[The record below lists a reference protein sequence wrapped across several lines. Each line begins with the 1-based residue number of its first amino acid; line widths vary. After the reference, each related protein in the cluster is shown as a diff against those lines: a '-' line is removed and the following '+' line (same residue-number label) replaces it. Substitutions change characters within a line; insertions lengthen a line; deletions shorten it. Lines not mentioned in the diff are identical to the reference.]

1 MKYSKLGNSE
11 DLISVIGFGTGFHL
25 PENESGTSIEQTIKA
40 SLDNGVNFVDTAPVY
55 GDGASEKLLGET
67 LLKIGRKN
75 VFLAS
80 KVSPKDVTHDGVIKS
95 CEASLSRLQTDVI
108 DLLQVH
114 WSNPN
119 IPLSETLSGMEKLV
133 SDGKVRHIGVSN
145 FTFNEVEQT
154 ISNLKNTTLSSIQ
167 TEYNLFERSIEEK
180 LLPYCV
186 DNDITLIAY
195 SPLAQGKLANG
206 KNQVDL
212 LHKISKKY
220 NCTPGQV
227 VLNWLTAQSRVVV
240 IPNTSKE
247 KRAIENAKSTN
258 FNLSPED
265 LKLIDENLKTP
276 VSYVDVNEIKVSN
289 DYNRKVYTTVQEALD
304 NKMNL
309 TPSPVQLAEE
319 MKKGFFLKPIRLKQ
333 IQDNRYDLIEG
344 RLRYW
349 AWVIAFGNS
358 KKIPA
363 LVWKK

>member
-1 MKYSKLGNSE
+1 
-11 DLISVIGFGTGFHL
+11 
-25 PENESGTSIEQTIKA
+25 
-40 SLDNGVNFVDTAPVY
+40 
-55 GDGASEKLLGET
+55 
-67 LLKIGRKN
+67 
-75 VFLAS
+75 
-80 KVSPKDVTHDGVIKS
+80 
-95 CEASLSRLQTDVI
+95 
-108 DLLQVH
+108 
-114 WSNPN
+114 
-119 IPLSETLSGMEKLV
+119 
-133 SDGKVRHIGVSN
+133 
-145 FTFNEVEQT
+145 
-154 ISNLKNTTLSSIQ
+154 
-167 TEYNLFERSIEEK
+167 
-180 LLPYCV
+180 
-186 DNDITLIAY
+186 
-195 SPLAQGKLANG
+195 
-206 KNQVDL
+206 
-212 LHKISKKY
+212 SKKY